1 MKNNKEIFSTGH
13 QKLSYEELEKMKE
26 NGLKGDEL
34 IKVIV
39 ENNTSMDKRTTFS
52 QEKFLKKKKQKYRHL
67 IWIVPTNLFNIV
79 ETFFLEDEK
88 RINFMRMDTFS
99 TMLVNSHFN
108 NNASTLLYED
118 IDNVLISCY
127 ASRSSVTSNVISLY
141 DGKLKNTN
149 LAIFNLCRKYK
160 YIISHV
166 DIDSVLNKNNFFYGL
181 LSQRYRLRFDK

>member
-1 MKNNKEIFSTGH
+1 MVKIFIILGNDEEEVIDTGNDMKNNKEIFSTGH
-13 QKLSYEELEKMKE
+13 QKLSYEELEKLKE

-108 NNASTLLYED
+108 NSASTLL
-118 IDNVLISCY
+118 LCF
-127 ASRSSVTSNVISLY
+127 
-141 DGKLKNTN
+141 K
-149 LAIFNLCRKYK
+149 IF
-160 YIISHV
+160 SH
-166 DIDSVLNKNNFFYGL
+166 IKCCFFI
-181 LSQRYRLRFDK
+181 RWKT